1 MWSALSL
8 SLSQI
13 NKPKSKFIKRRLKKT
28 KKNENE
34 NSSDVLYFPRFLA
47 TKSPR
52 SFSSPRLLSLPE
64 LCPSGNQLFYCAHR
78 FVVSLMS
85 LLLFCFP
92 VKECYCDGRLTKNSF
107 FQLFFTKT
115 STFFL
120 LRVSRQPQN
129 ASLARV
135 LSFSPFQTLCLLLS
149 INDRL
154 LDEFIIASFFLEE
167 RKVYFFKN
175 YVNWLQILLQNIS
188 SVNSLQKHYKN
199 GKL

>member
-1 MWSALSL
+1 MRMRIHPTYFTSDGFWQQNPPARFRRRDCSL
-8 SLSQI
+8 HQ
-13 NKPKSKFIKRRLKKT
+13 
-28 KKNENE
+28 
-34 NSSDVLYFPRFLA
+34 NSVHQR
-47 TKSPR
+47 
-52 SFSSPRLLSLPE
+52 
-64 LCPSGNQLFYCAHR
+64 NQLFYRAHR

-92 VKECYCDGRLTKNSF
+92 VKECCCDDRLTKNSF

-154 LDEFIIASFFLEE
+154 LDEFIIICFFLEK
-167 RKVYFFKN
+167 RKVYFFDYDN
-175 YVNWLQILLQNIS
+175 FLQILLQNIS
-188 SVNSLQKHYKN
+188 SKSSVSLQKHYKN

>member
-1 MWSALSL
+1 MRMRIHPTYFTSDGFWQQNPPARFRRRDCSL
-8 SLSQI
+8 HQ
-13 NKPKSKFIKRRLKKT
+13 
-28 KKNENE
+28 
-34 NSSDVLYFPRFLA
+34 NSVHQR
-47 TKSPR
+47 
-52 SFSSPRLLSLPE
+52 
-64 LCPSGNQLFYCAHR
+64 NQLFYCAHR

-129 ASLARV
+129 ASFARV